1 MNKAIT
7 KTEKCLTAFQRR
19 LLDLLADGYHVQV
32 KFEDNSLLLCKL
44 RHHNGNHIVLK
55 LSLKDAVLSQLTN
68 HVEVYRE
75 KVC

>member
-1 MNKAIT
+1 MNKAIS
-7 KTEKCLTAFQRR
+7 KTEKCLTAFSQR

-55 LSLKDAVLSQLTN
+55 MSLKDAVLSQLTN
-68 HVEVYRE
+68 HVEVYRQ